1 MKNIKNMKMHKN
13 RAADSRAQWHGACL
27 AMQGPDVD
35 SQYRKKKEKKG
46 KYAKVT
52 VVFIAV
58 KISH

>member
-1 MKNIKNMKMHKN
+1 MKMHKN